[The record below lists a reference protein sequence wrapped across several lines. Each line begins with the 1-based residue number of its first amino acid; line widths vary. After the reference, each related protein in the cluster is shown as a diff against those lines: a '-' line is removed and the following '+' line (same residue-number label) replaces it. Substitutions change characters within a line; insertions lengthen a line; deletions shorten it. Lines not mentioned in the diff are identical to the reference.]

1 MGSDLCEREQRII
14 ELVSIHAPAW
24 GATGFSSF
32 FSWSLLFQP
41 TLPHGERQ
49 STRSPKT
56 TSGWFQPT
64 LPHGERLLTHDAT
77 LRAKIV
83 SIHAPTWGATAW
95 RSAFVERMMVSI
107 HAPAWR
113 ATIRLGLQGE
123 SACFNPRSHTGS
135 DTARL
140 QYLSRVCRFQ
150 STLPHGE
157 RRLQRL
163 PYSHSSSFNPRSHT
177 GSDQ

>member
-83 SIHAPTWGATAW
+83 SIHAPAWGATRNKWKCNA
-95 RSAFVERMMVSI
+95 
-107 HAPAWR
+107 
-113 ATIRLGLQGE
+113 GLW
-123 SACFNPRSHTGS
+123 
-135 DTARL
+135 
-140 QYLSRVCRFQ
+140 FQ
-150 STLPHGE
+150 PTLPHGE
-157 RRLQRL
+157 RRKNCLRRCTRNVC
-163 PYSHSSSFNPRSHT
+163 FNPRSRM
-177 GSDQ
+177 GSDMSSCQVLTHLECFNPRSRMGSDIQNGR

>member
-83 SIHAPTWGATAW
+83 SIHAPAWGATCVSALYRACTGSFNP
-95 RSAFVERMMVSI
+95 RSRMGSDARVGRLCSSHSHVSI
-107 HAPAWR
+107 HAPAWG
-113 ATIRLGLQGE
+113 ATV
-123 SACFNPRSHTGS
+123 AFNLS
-135 DTARL
+135 D
-140 QYLSRVCRFQ
+140 F
-150 STLPHGE
+150 
-157 RRLQRL
+157 
-163 PYSHSSSFNPRSHT
+163 
-177 GSDQ
+177 